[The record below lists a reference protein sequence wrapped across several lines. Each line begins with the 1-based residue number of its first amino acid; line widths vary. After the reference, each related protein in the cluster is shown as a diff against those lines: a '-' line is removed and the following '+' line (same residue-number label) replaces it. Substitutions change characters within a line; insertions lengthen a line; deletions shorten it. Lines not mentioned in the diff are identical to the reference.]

1 MSLVKLI
8 DMCLIISVIPFALS
22 DNFLRFAF
30 HMEKRPCTILCRES
44 RLRAALTLL
53 RFVESWRRIASS
65 PQCML
70 SILQC
75 VLMAGTRFGAQVGRL
90 DT

>member
-1 MSLVKLI
+1 MSMVKLI
-8 DMCLIISVIPFALS
+8 DIFLIISVIPFALS

-30 HMEKRPCTILCRES
+30 HMEKRPCTILCRVS
-44 RLRAALTLL
+44 RLRAAFILL
-53 RFVESWRRIASS
+53 RFVASCRRIVSRH
-65 PQCML
+65 QCML